1 MFLDFKVFVKYVLG
15 CLNFFFLKF
24 SSKDRSSL
32 FFVLL
37 SQRNLYFFFL
47 HLRLSSRFFFYQLVD
62 LFAYELATSQ
72 QLTKTSSLPKR
83 DSSSTVLVYNFHG
96 CKLQERFLVFSF
108 LQDRTSSFTSLVEL
122 YPNCS
127 WLEREAG
134 ELHMIT
140 FEGKKDVRNLML
152 AYGESNAPFRKSF
165 PSIGT
170 RELFYDGLNDV
181 LVQETVSTQI

>member
-62 LFAYELATSQ
+62 LFAYELATS
-72 QLTKTSSLPKR
+72 SSLSVGNLPKR

-108 LQDRTSSFTSLVEL
+108 LQDRVSSFTSLVEL
-122 YPNCS
+122 YPNC
-127 WLEREAG
+127 A
-134 ELHMIT
+134 
-140 FEGKKDVRNLML
+140 
-152 AYGESNAPFRKSF
+152 
-165 PSIGT
+165 
-170 RELFYDGLNDV
+170 
-181 LVQETVSTQI
+181 

>member
-62 LFAYELATSQ
+62 LFAYELATTF
-72 QLTKTSSLPKR
+72 QLSASNLPKR

-96 CKLQERFLVFSF
+96 CKLQEKKAYLKLPRVPRALFILSRED
-108 LQDRTSSFTSLVEL
+108 LRRSSRS
-122 YPNCS
+122 YQN
-127 WLEREAG
+127 
-134 ELHMIT
+134 
-140 FEGKKDVRNLML
+140 K
-152 AYGESNAPFRKSF
+152 
-165 PSIGT
+165 T
-170 RELFYDGLNDV
+170 RSEC
-181 LVQETVSTQI
+181 